1 VKIKHVK
8 NNTAVSPATIGK
20 CYEAKHV
27 NIVNIIDSLYF
38 FRILDILPLH
48 SVVLILQ
55 PFTGI

>member
-1 VKIKHVK
+1 MKIKHVK

-48 SVVLILQ
+48 SVVLIL
-55 PFTGI
+55 